1 MSPSHPPDPALRG
14 HIIPIGGAEERST
27 QGEVLRDFVSLC
39 GGRNARIAI
48 LPTASQ
54 LEDTGR
60 IYVDLFEAH
69 GARAR
74 SLEVRERAEA
84 SDDAVLERLDRATG
98 IFLTGGNQLRLGT
111 VLGGTPVAQAI
122 RRLNAAGVHVAGT
135 SAGAGFLSEHM
146 IAYGEEGFLP
156 AAGKVE
162 LTPGLGLTNRIIVDQ
177 HFRQRDRLGR
187 MFSALAANPF
197 AVGLGLDEDTAGFI
211 RADDVVE
218 VRGSGVLTIV
228 DPSEV
233 EYSSL
238 ADAEPGDPICL
249 VGIKL
254 HFLMEGW
261 TFDLATRRPQR
272 AGSAA

>member
-1 MSPSHPPDPALRG
+1 MTPSRTDEPASRG
-14 HIIPIGGAEERST
+14 YIIPIGGAEDRSLS
-27 QGEVLRDFVSLC
+27 GSLLREFVDVC
-39 GGRNARIAI
+39 GGVDARIAVI
-48 LPTASQ
+48 PTASQ
-54 LEDTGR
+54 LDDAGDAYVSVFED
-60 IYVDLFEAH
+60 F

-74 SLEVRERAEA
+74 SFELRERA
-84 SDDAVLERLDRATG
+84 DAMEESVVERLERASG
-98 IFLTGGNQLRLGT
+98 VFMTGGNQLRLAT

-122 RRLNAAGVHVAGT
+122 RRLNASGTPVAGT

-162 LTPGLGLTNRIIVDQ
+162 LTPGLGLTNKIIVDQ

-197 AVGLGLDEDTAGFI
+197 AVGLGLDENTGGFI
-211 RADDVVE
+211 RFDDVVE
-218 VRGSGVLTIV
+218 VKGSGVLTVV

-238 ADAEPGDPICL
+238 AEADPGDPICL
-249 VGIKL
+249 VGVKL
-254 HFLMEGW
+254 HFLTQGW
-261 TFDLATRRPQR
+261 EFDLGNRRPR
-272 AGSAA
+272 RTGSD